1 MRRRKISEKVNPANP
16 EAYRDFQR
24 MMGDM
29 QSNKQFLALLL
40 RLKKL
45 YGNDPEKLKAID
57 EMIRDL
63 KLRMQPGHSI
73 APRPRLPQPGDR
85 PKDRMYFDFPD
96 DIAPPGSPISEA
108 GLHSEE
114 DLQKLQRF
122 LASIKSNPKLKQ
134 QFDALMME
142 APNEFDGGTNRPPKG
157 APNPF
162 DGGTNT
168 PPAPAGTPGKPR
180 PGDAGIDL
188 AEKIEDIK
196 ANSYVWTRSIT
207 FRIEDLV
214 KAVASGDKRAARD
227 LISDLKIDAREFIEY
242 IADDA
247 GVRKPMKL
255 PPFPIKP
262 PKPQQPKPQQP
273 YKSPF
278 DKIVTSPAPGAFK
291 EAYAVRSGKK
301 NIREAKPAAVKLAQR
316 YNLTELKKLYN
327 RAINKRR

>member
-1 MRRRKISEKVNPANP
+1 MRKKISEKINPNKPGAHH
-16 EAYRDFQR
+16 AFRDK
-24 MMGDM
+24 MK
-29 QSNKQFLALLL
+29 KQQMLQLL
-40 RLKKL
+40 KQMAEL
-45 YGNDPEKLKAID
+45 YKDNPEKLKVIHQW
-57 EMIRDL
+57 IRDL
-63 KLRMQPGHSI
+63 EMRSQPGYSI
-73 APRPRLPQPGDR
+73 REPRLPSLDR
-85 PKDRMYFDFPD
+85 RGPRKKPMYFDLPSE
-96 DIAPPGSPISEA
+96 PGEIVSEA

-114 DLQKLQRF
+114 DMQKLQAF
-122 LASIKSNPKLKQ
+122 LASIKSDPRLKQ

-142 APNEFDGGTNRPPKG
+142 APNEFDGGTNTPPAG

-196 ANSYVWTRSIT
+196 ANSQVWTQSIT
-207 FRIEDLV
+207 NRIEDLV

-227 LISDLKIDAREFIEY
+227 LISDLKIDAREFIRY

-247 GVRKPMKL
+247 GVKPQQ
-255 PPFPIKP
+255 PEPQQ

-273 YKSPF
+273 SNVQDRFK
-278 DKIVTSPAPGAFK
+278 KIVTSTANVK
-291 EAYAVRSGKK
+291 EAYAVRSGKR

-327 RAINKRR
+327 RAVNKRR